1 MKEVEDSNISITIN
15 NKNISDINYNSKI
28 LYVTQDSYMFYDS
41 IINNISLGEKYT
53 EDLLDEVIDCCC
65 LRKFINQYGFDKI
78 IDNQDSNISGGEKQR
93 LSLARMLIRKPS
105 LILLDEVTA
114 SLDEAT
120 ANILASNIYN
130 YCKKY
135 NITAVAI
142 SHKNEFNK
150 YANKLIEL

>member
-1 MKEVEDSNISITIN
+1 
-15 NKNISDINYNSKI
+15 
-28 LYVTQDSYMFYDS
+28 MFYDS

-53 EDLLDEVIDCCC
+53 QDLLDEVIDCCC

-105 LILLDEVTA
+105 LILLDE
-114 SLDEAT
+114 AT